1 VASRAVPV
9 KTPEGQ
15 AELATR
21 RLRLSQ
27 RHRTVLLLVDG
38 KRDEAE
44 VRHLAALAGVPATCF
59 DELLGL
65 SLIAMPDA
73 GGEAAQATA
82 RRGDESV
89 RSRGRAGAGSGPAL
103 PDSAPPADATDV
115 IGAASAASDP
125 PAAAAGSASARVIVA
140 GPDDERAHAEPAPE
154 SSGESKLPVPG
165 PVPFP
170 IAADD
175 SLLPAART
183 LPPDSGGS
191 DSVLGGKPPP
201 DSWLPAESEGEEGE
215 TPLDAVVAQA
225 RDMLVRAVRSE
236 APLAG
241 TLTVLRLRRAR
252 DRKQLLELLDEVE
265 ARLAR
270 RQLSL
275 AANQT
280 LKSVRRLLERG
291 EDGARSAA

>member
-1 VASRAVPV
+1 LASGTAPV
-9 KTPEGQ
+9 KTPEGL
-15 AELATR
+15 AELGTR

-38 KRDEAE
+38 KRSEAE
-44 VRHLAALAGVPATCF
+44 VRRLAALAGVPATCF
-59 DELLGL
+59 DELLAL
-65 SLIAMPDA
+65 SLIAVP
-73 GGEAAQATA
+73 
-82 RRGDESV
+82 ESG
-89 RSRGRAGAGSGPAL
+89 RSRSRPTSVDGGAAPGAPAGAVALASTAVAPASNAL
-103 PDSAPPADATDV
+103 AGYDASAPPDT
-115 IGAASAASDP
+115 AAP
-125 PAAAAGSASARVIVA
+125 PIPGEPAAPFPAEAPAQAVA
-140 GPDDERAHAEPAPE
+140 APE
-154 SSGESKLPVPG
+154 PVATG
-165 PVPFP
+165 PVPIP
-170 IAADD
+170 IAVED

-183 LPPDSGGS
+183 LPPDSGGA

-201 DSWLPAESEGEEGE
+201 DSWLPPESEDEEGD

-225 RDMLVRAVRSE
+225 RDMLVRAVKSE

-252 DRKQLLELLDEVE
+252 DRDELLELLDEVE
-265 ARLAR
+265 TRLGR

-280 LKSVRRLLERG
+280 LQSVRRLLERG